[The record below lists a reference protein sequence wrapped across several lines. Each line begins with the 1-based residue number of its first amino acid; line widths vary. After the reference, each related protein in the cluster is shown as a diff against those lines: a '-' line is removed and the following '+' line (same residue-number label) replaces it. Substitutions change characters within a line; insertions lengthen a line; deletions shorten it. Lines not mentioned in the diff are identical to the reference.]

1 MYFLQM
7 TCGIEH
13 TEEED
18 NDEGGGREEVS
29 NEQLVKGALRTIT
42 HFCAMHAQFMQC
54 MRYDV
59 RKYRDGQKE
68 TLVCMYQ
75 DIGGY

>member
-1 MYFLQM
+1 M
-7 TCGIEH
+7 TKEA
-13 TEEED
+13 EERRLVMSSWS
-18 NDEGGGREEVS
+18 REPY
-29 NEQLVKGALRTIT
+29 LGTIT

-75 DIGGY
+75 DLGGY

>member
-1 MYFLQM
+1 MYFLM
-7 TCGIEH
+7 TCSIEH

-18 NDEGGGREEVS
+18 NDEGGGREEVT
-29 NEQLVKGALRTIT
+29 NGQVVKGVLLVYNIRTSV
-42 HFCAMHAQFMQC
+42 QC

-75 DIGGY
+75 DLGGY